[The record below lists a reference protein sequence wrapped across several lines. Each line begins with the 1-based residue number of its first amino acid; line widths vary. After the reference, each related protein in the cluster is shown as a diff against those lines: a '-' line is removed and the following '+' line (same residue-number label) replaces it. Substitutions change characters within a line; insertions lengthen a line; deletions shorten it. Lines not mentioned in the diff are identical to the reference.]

1 MTPKLKSKIF
11 ISLLPTILKLK
22 SEGFTAQQ
30 VVDILAEKHNL
41 EITTKVLSLYLTR
54 FRNKAEEIINVKKD
68 SSSLINNNVNT
79 EVKKF
84 QNEISTNEAFNGREY
99 QFGTPEHKARVQ
111 AETEASFKSNQK
123 IGLRNR
129 WIWDI
134 HEW

>member
-111 AETEASFKSNQK
+111 AETEALVKSVQT

>member
-84 QNEISTNEAFNGREY
+84 QNEISRRIQTWGA
-99 QFGTPEHKARVQ
+99 TVSKA
-111 AETEASFKSNQK
+111 
-123 IGLRNR
+123 
-129 WIWDI
+129 IW
-134 HEW
+134 

>member
-84 QNEISTNEAFNGREY
+84 QNEISRRIQT
-99 QFGTPEHKARVQ
+99 
-111 AETEASFKSNQK
+111 
-123 IGLRNR
+123 
-129 WIWDI
+129 
-134 HEW
+134 